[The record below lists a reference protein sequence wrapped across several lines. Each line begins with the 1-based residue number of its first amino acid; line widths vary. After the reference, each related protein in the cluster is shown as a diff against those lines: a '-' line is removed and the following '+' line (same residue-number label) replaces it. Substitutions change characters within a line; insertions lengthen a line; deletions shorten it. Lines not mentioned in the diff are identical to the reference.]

1 MFTLIIQAIFFTA
14 FGLTLFGV
22 PYSTLVA
29 QVAALIFG
37 VYLIIKAIKASNV

>member
-1 MFTLIIQAIFFTA
+1 MFTLVIQAVFFLA

-22 PYSTLVA
+22 PYCALIA

-37 VYLIIKAIKASNV
+37 VYLTIKAIKASS

>member
-1 MFTLIIQAIFFTA
+1 MFTLIIQAVFFLA

-22 PYSTLVA
+22 PYAILVA

-37 VYLIIKAIKASNV
+37 IYLVIKAIKASS